1 MIRDQFML
9 LGAPNKDNWPEVTT
23 MRGYGAIN
31 FAAFP
36 RKSKLREKFPKMGV
50 GGRHGL
56 SPAGFDLLSRLLCIN
71 PARRITA
78 SEALD
83 HPWFR
88 CVTCDCVQC
97 RDTSFT
103 QGAAIGQGQGYDA
116 HISGDQ

>member
-9 LGAPNKDNWPEVTT
+9 LGAPNKDNWPDVTS

-36 RKSKLREKFPKMGV
+36 RKSKLREKFPKTGS

-83 HPWFR
+83 HDWFQY
-88 CVTCDCVQC
+88 VTGCLVCGLPI
-97 RDTSFT
+97 RITGSHHWPRT
-103 QGAAIGQGQGYDA
+103 R
-116 HISGDQ
+116 

>member
-1 MIRDQFML
+1 MIRDQFTL

-31 FAAFP
+31 FSAFP

-71 PARRITA
+71 PVRRITA

-83 HPWFR
+83 HAWFQ
-88 CVTCDCVQC
+88 CVVFWCV
-97 RDTSFT
+97 
-103 QGAAIGQGQGYDA
+103 
-116 HISGDQ
+116 